1 MALTADGDL
10 SEVDYPRGPI
20 SPIGMRPVH
29 VVSVAESKDSV
40 LDHWEPQVKE
50 ETNGYRLELVVIS
63 TPIRMPPFLVEE
75 KHSPT
80 ETAPSPP
87 RPTPSPHSSDRGQT
101 TPLVP
106 RPLSIPNEDHILFT
120 PHTLSTPHT
129 RPKDCLPP
137 VTFNGR
143 RYRFRY
149 ELGSGLYSRVLY
161 AQRTKPDEEP
171 KPVAVKVFHKS
182 MLAGTT
188 GTTDGETAHKLKPKR
203 VVDERNILEQITRER
218 LPFLGKVSASFQDEN
233 FVYLVMVRNL
243 SVCRLFALQLT

>member
-50 ETNGYRLELVVIS
+50 ETNGYRLEPVVIIS

-87 RPTPSPHSSDRGQT
+87 RPAPSPHSSDRGQT
-101 TPLVP
+101 TPLVNTR
-106 RPLSIPNEDHILFT
+106 RPIQYSANKSSQIFRGCVSNNIPT
-120 PHTLSTPHT
+120 
-129 RPKDCLPP
+129 
-137 VTFNGR
+137 V
-143 RYRFRY
+143 
-149 ELGSGLYSRVLY
+149 
-161 AQRTKPDEEP
+161 PDW
-171 KPVAVKVFHKS
+171 
-182 MLAGTT
+182 
-188 GTTDGETAHKLKPKR
+188 
-203 VVDERNILEQITRER
+203 Q
-218 LPFLGKVSASFQDEN
+218 
-233 FVYLVMVRNL
+233 
-243 SVCRLFALQLT
+243 